1 MTTERFKLPSS
12 NWVEYFISIALSR
25 DRWLA
30 TVELPPQPLNA
41 DDTEPGRRLHAIGY
55 DPSAD
60 ELEIRVGGGP
70 RRSSP
75 LRYFISAPRAI
86 TIDQFQ
92 HGRAILVDDASGVRT
107 LIRLFDVRRDG
118 SSPTASLADTRIE
131 AAEQQL
137 RERRSGPAIEAA
149 G

>member
-1 MTTERFKLPSS
+1 MTMQRWQLPTS

-30 TVELPPQPLNA
+30 TVELPPQPLNG

-55 DPSAD
+55 DPNTD

-75 LRYFISAPRAI
+75 LRYFISAPRTI
-86 TIDQFQ
+86 TIEQFQ
-92 HGRAILVDDASGVRT
+92 HGKAILVDDASGVRT
-107 LIRLFDVRRDG
+107 LIRLFDVSRDR
-118 SSPTASLADTRIE
+118 SSQTASLADTRSE
-131 AAEQQL
+131 AAAQSL
-137 RERRSGPAIEAA
+137 GERLSGPAIEAA

>member
-1 MTTERFKLPSS
+1 MTMEGLKLPTS

-30 TVELPPQPLNA
+30 TVELPPLPLNG

-55 DPSAD
+55 DPNAD

-86 TIDQFQ
+86 TIEQFR
-92 HGRAILVDDASGVRT
+92 HGKAILVDDASGVRT
-107 LIRLFDVRRDG
+107 LIRLFDVRRDR
-118 SSPTASLADTRIE
+118 SSATASLGDTRSE
-131 AAEQQL
+131 AAEQSL
-137 RERRSGPAIEAA
+137 REGLSGRAIEAA